1 MKCAICHTDIKG
13 RYLIDAWG
21 QLICAEHKA
30 EFCSSCGRFIAS
42 TDLHLADGRCLCP
55 HCRPSVVSL
64 PQHVEWVEKRV
75 RTILS
80 SRGITDIPAG
90 IPIKI
95 VTPNEMARLNGSRQL
110 NLFQPGLTQTTKLMG
125 LFMSSCKHTIYIFD
139 YLPKIQFAGV
149 LAHEMLHAWQNE
161 KGISLLPA
169 YTEGFCNVGS
179 YVVYEAINTDLARFL
194 IKRLKEDP
202 SPVYGEGFRKVVAVY
217 QQKMNLRTTMEVLKH

>member
-80 SRGITDIPAG
+80 SRGITDIPAV

-217 QQKMNLRTTMEVLKH
+217 KQKMNLQEVIHFIK

>member
-139 YLPKIQFAGV
+139 YLYWLMKCFTLGKTKKAFRFFLPIPKGFATLVRTWYTKLSIQ
-149 LAHEMLHAWQNE
+149 
-161 KGISLLPA
+161 
-169 YTEGFCNVGS
+169 T
-179 YVVYEAINTDLARFL
+179 
-194 IKRLKEDP
+194 
-202 SPVYGEGFRKVVAVY
+202 
-217 QQKMNLRTTMEVLKH
+217 

>member
-217 QQKMNLRTTMEVLKH
+217 KQNMNLQEVIHFIK